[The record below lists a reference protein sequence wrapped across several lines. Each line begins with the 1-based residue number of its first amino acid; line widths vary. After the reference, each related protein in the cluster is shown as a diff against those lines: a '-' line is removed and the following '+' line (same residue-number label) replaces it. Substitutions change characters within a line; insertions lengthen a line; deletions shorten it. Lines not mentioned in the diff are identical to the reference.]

1 MQVLTGLSDREW
13 TEFEAQFKAENE
25 RIQAF
30 LPEEGRFERLRHE
43 AAELEKNFP
52 VPGQRPALYGLT
64 VGVKDIFHAGGFLT
78 RAGSKLPVEEMAG
91 PEADSVTRLKEAGA
105 LIVGK
110 TVTTEFAYFGPG
122 PTRNPHDP
130 AHTPGGSSSGS
141 AAAVAAGMCG
151 LALGTQ
157 TIGSILRPASFC
169 GVVGFKPSFGRIS
182 TAGVI
187 PLSPSLDH
195 VGFFSPNVSSAIE
208 VAKVLCYNWQPIEQ
222 GERPVLGVPAGPYLQ
237 RASKE
242 GLAHFEASE
251 ARLQAA
257 GFKVRRVEA
266 MADFEEIAAQHQA
279 LMAAEA
285 ETVHRAWFA
294 RYRERY
300 HPKTAALI
308 ERGRQVTP
316 EQVKAYRAGREK
328 LRRELLGLMAQ
339 HSLSAWIAPA
349 ATGPA
354 PVGLESTGDPI
365 MNLPWTYAGLPA
377 ISVPSG
383 YASNGLPIGLQI
395 VAGWQEDERLL
406 AWAREIKG
414 LVGQA

>member
-1 MQVLTGLSDREW
+1 MQILTGLSDQEW
-13 TEFEAQFKAENE
+13 TEFEAHFNAEND

-30 LPEEGRFERLRHE
+30 LPEEGRFERLRRE

-52 VPGQRPALYGLT
+52 APGQRPPLYGLA
-64 VGVKDIFHAGGFLT
+64 VGVKDIFHVNGFLT
-78 RAGSKLPVEEMAG
+78 RAGSKLPVEELAG

-122 PTRNPHDP
+122 PTRNPYNP
-130 AHTPGGSSSGS
+130 THTPGGSSSGS
-141 AAAVAAGMCG
+141 AAAVAADLCG
-151 LALGTQ
+151 LAMGTQ
-157 TIGSILRPASFC
+157 TIGSILRPASYC
-169 GVVGFKPSFGRIS
+169 GVVGFKPSYGRIP
-182 TAGVI
+182 TTGVI

-195 VGFFSPNVSSAIE
+195 VGLFSPNVASAIE
-208 VAKVLCYNWQPIEQ
+208 AAKVLCYNWQPVEQ
-222 GERPVLGVPAGPYLQ
+222 AERPVLGVPAGPYLQ
-237 RASKE
+237 RASEE
-242 GLAHFEASE
+242 GLAHFEANE
-251 ARLQAA
+251 AKLQAA
-257 GFKVRRVEA
+257 GLKVRRVEA
-266 MADFEEIAAQHQA
+266 MADFEAIAVQHQA

-294 RYRERY
+294 RYGDRY

-339 HSLSAWIAPA
+339 HGLSAWIAPA
-349 ATGPA
+349 APGPA
-354 PVGLESTGDPI
+354 PPGLDSTGDPI

-377 ISVPSG
+377 ISVPGG
-383 YASNGLPIGLQI
+383 YASNGLPIGLQV

-406 AWAREIKG
+406 EWAREIKG
-414 LVGQA
+414 LLGQP